1 MASNR
6 IIFIFMSE
14 SSDKEENAFRFERSF
29 PCTIKAFLIIPI
41 ATGVPQSPHVNI
53 MKKPNPE
60 YIKRINEI
68 VNSSP
73 YFELLSM
80 KLQDV
85 GIGYS
90 ILEIDLAKKHLQPF
104 GMVHGGVFA
113 SIIDAAAFWSVY
125 FGIEDQRAGLT
136 TVDLKLNY
144 LAPAASGKLIAR
156 GRQIKV
162 GSTLG
167 YAEAEVTDQTGKILT
182 HGTSTVIILPGKAIE
197 ADPPLPPKFID

>member
-1 MASNR
+1 MHMKASDCGT
-6 IIFIFMSE
+6 SA
-14 SSDKEENAFRFERSF
+14 KFRFQFSYS
-29 PCTIKAFLIIPI
+29 TIQIT
-41 ATGVPQSPHVNI
+41 TGVSKSSRVNI

-60 YIKRINEI
+60 YIKRIHQI
-68 VNSSP
+68 VNSCP

-90 ILEIDLAKKHLQPF
+90 VLEIDLAKKHLQPF

-113 SIIDAAAFWSVY
+113 SIIDAASFWSIY
-125 FGIEDQRAGLT
+125 FRLEDQSAGLT

-156 GRQIKV
+156 GRQIKL
-162 GSTLG
+162 GKTLG
-167 YAEAEVTDQTGKILT
+167 YAEAEVTDETGKILA
-182 HGTSTVIILPGKAIE
+182 HGSSTVIILPGKAIE
-197 ADPPLPPKFID
+197 ADPPLPPKFIE

>member
-1 MASNR
+1 M
-6 IIFIFMSE
+6 
-14 SSDKEENAFRFERSF
+14 
-29 PCTIKAFLIIPI
+29 
-41 ATGVPQSPHVNI
+41 

-60 YIKRINEI
+60 YIKRIHKI
-68 VNSSP
+68 VNSCP
-73 YFELLSM
+73 YFELLTM

-90 ILEIDLAKKHLQPF
+90 VLEFDLAKKHIQPF

-113 SIIDAAAFWSVY
+113 SIIDAAAFWSIY
-125 FGIEDQRAGLT
+125 FGLEDQSAGLT

-156 GRQIKV
+156 GRQIKL
-162 GSTLG
+162 GKTLG
-167 YAEAEVTDQTGKILT
+167 YADAEVTDETGKILA
-182 HGTSTVIILPGKAIE
+182 HGSSTVIILPGKAIE

>member
-1 MASNR
+1 MHMKASDCGT
-6 IIFIFMSE
+6 SA
-14 SSDKEENAFRFERSF
+14 KFRFQFSYS
-29 PCTIKAFLIIPI
+29 TIQIT
-41 ATGVPQSPHVNI
+41 TGVSKSSRVNI

-60 YIKRINEI
+60 YIKRIHQI
-68 VNSSP
+68 VNSCP

-90 ILEIDLAKKHLQPF
+90 VLEIDLAKKHLQPF

-113 SIIDAAAFWSVY
+113 SIIDAASFWSIY
-125 FGIEDQRAGLT
+125 FRLEDQSAGLT

-156 GRQIKV
+156 GRQIKL
-162 GSTLG
+162 GKTLG
-167 YAEAEVTDQTGKILT
+167 YADAEVTDETGKILA
-182 HGTSTVIILPGKAIE
+182 HGSSTVIILPGKAIE